1 MLPRVLDTAVRAS
14 YTQHV
19 DLRQLEIF
27 VKVAEFGSFSK
38 AAEALYLTQPTVS
51 EHIRTLEDEFGVRL
65 LDRLGRG
72 AAVTRAGALLLSYAQ
87 RMLALSR
94 EARQAMESFQ
104 GRMSGELLI
113 GASTIPGEYVLP
125 SLIGRFKEKYPDIS
139 ITLLIGDSQAA
150 VEWVAE
156 GRAELAVAGARL
168 SVRGIEYK
176 ELMPDDLVVVVR
188 GTHPWHGRKQIAL
201 EDLQSEPLIIREQ
214 GSGTRAALEGAL
226 SEVHMDL
233 SRFRIVGEMGSTQA
247 IKQAVKAGVGVSLM
261 SRRAV
266 EEECRS
272 GLLACLRV
280 KDLKVTRSFHLA
292 THRERSRSPLAEA
305 FRVFLEAEVA

>member
-1 MLPRVLDTAVRAS
+1 MLDTAVSAS

-27 VKVAEFGSFSK
+27 AKVAEFGSFSK

-125 SLIGRFKEKYPDIS
+125 ALIGRFKEKYPDIS

-150 VEWVAE
+150 VDWVAE
-156 GRAELAVAGARL
+156 GRAELAVVGARL

-188 GTHPWHGRKQIAL
+188 GTHAWHARKQITL
-201 EDLQSEPLIIREQ
+201 EDLQSEPLLIRER

-226 SEVHMDL
+226 TEVHTDL
-233 SRFRIVGEMGSTQA
+233 SAFRIVGEMGSTQA

-280 KDLKVTRSFHLA
+280 KDLKVMRSFHLA